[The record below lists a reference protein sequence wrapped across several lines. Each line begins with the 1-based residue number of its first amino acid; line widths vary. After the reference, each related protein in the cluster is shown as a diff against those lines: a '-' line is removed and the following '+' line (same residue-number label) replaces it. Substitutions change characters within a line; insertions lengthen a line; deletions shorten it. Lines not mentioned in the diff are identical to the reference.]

1 MQRNIT
7 LSKTSQVYLNAIIDL
22 ERLTS
27 EVYSQVRDSFSPDDS
42 VEDKT
47 GQDIID
53 ASNKLRDII
62 QGLFDDNLNY
72 SLTLVKNLTSQEA
85 VL

>member
-1 MQRNIT
+1 MQRKIT

-27 EVYSQVRDSFSPDDS
+27 EVYSQVRESFCPEDSID
-42 VEDKT
+42 DKT

-53 ASNKLRDII
+53 ASSKLRNII
-62 QGLFDDNLNY
+62 QALFDDNLNY
-72 SLTLVKNLTSQEA
+72 SLSLVKNMTSEA